1 MKSRAAKFVAA
12 IIASILYSASAFAAP
27 DDAEPAEPRADTCL
41 TSPRDYTPP
50 GTRWRY
56 RLDRDSGRRCWFL
69 KDEEKPAAKSSELKS
84 SEPKTADKAAEQNA
98 TAEEEPAAAP
108 PPRKKTA
115 ATRMLSDAR
124 AELSQAPVEPAKPA
138 AVRRAA
144 DPAAAA
150 LVAESSQPSATKSV
164 NMLAPNTATRWPAP
178 MSTTAQTTVQAN
190 TAANPPAPPA
200 PTAEPN
206 ADSRQAPANT
216 PPAKLQVMPRAV
228 PPMPASEK
236 PMSTPMLITT
246 IVGGLSVF
254 GVLMSL
260 FFAWLA
266 QRKAQRSPNPSM
278 MPPLEMSRRPGDAY
292 RQRKRLRAQK
302 SGRRAA

>member
-1 MKSRAAKFVAA
+1 MKTRAAKFVAA

-56 RLDRDSGRRCWFL
+56 RLERDSGRRCWFL
-69 KDEEKPAAKSSELKS
+69 KDEEKPTARSSEQKSSEQKPS
-84 SEPKTADKAAEQNA
+84 DQKAAEQNA
-98 TAEEEPAAAP
+98 AAEDESAPAP
-108 PPRKKTA
+108 TPRRKTA
-115 ATRMLSDAR
+115 ATRTTISDAR
-124 AELSQAPVEPAKPA
+124 AELSQSPAEPARHA

-150 LVAESSQPSATKSV
+150 LVAESSQPSGARSV

-178 MSTTAQTTVQAN
+178 MSATAQTTAQAN
-190 TAANPPAPPA
+190 TAATP
-200 PTAEPN
+200 
-206 ADSRQAPANT
+206 QAPAAEPSADARQT
-216 PPAKLQVMPRAV
+216 PTTMPPAKPQVMPRAV

-236 PMSTPMLITT
+236 PMSTPMLVT
-246 IVGGLSVF
+246 IVAGGLSVF

-260 FFAWLA
+260 LFAWLA
-266 QRKAQRSPNPSM
+266 QRKAERSPNPSM